1 MDRNI
6 ESKTFKNISFC
17 AYNCQSFKL
26 NSIYISE
33 LVKSFDIIFLSEH
46 WLLNIELF
54 VLKNIALPTHKV
66 FFHAAEKKAFGRP
79 FGGNAFIIKKDV
91 ILSPH
96 IIYEDDNILAIK
108 GKNKCH
114 NLVFIGIYLTSCRN
128 NEESFSKNE
137 QQLNLITSIV
147 KNYEDV
153 SECII
158 AGDFQSYPETL
169 YDSEIR
175 NNKKRNKFSNHLT
188 NFIKSNKLSFIDII
202 SGAGPTYTY
211 QHKTL
216 SNSSYIDH
224 IAVLKESS
232 LLFINTSV
240 IPPSPFNFSDHLPN
254 ATNIV
259 VTHTNLSTV
268 INSIMHKYN
277 CIPKY
282 AWNNEKFINIYN
294 HNLSA
299 AFNYYT
305 FNEEEIE
312 QELKQTG
319 EKIQNAALLAVKQ
332 CFKQQIY
339 IVQEFRQH
347 FQTLLNTPL
356 ILNNNH
362 NPSQIPSLSKE
373 PKSLIITSA
382 DIINC
387 ISKLNSNKSPDSY
400 GLSAEHLKNS
410 HNNNLLL
417 WLAKFYNSI
426 LSNGKVP
433 NDLSTST
440 IIPLVKSYKKSLN
453 NPDNYRGISILP
465 IFTKLLEY
473 LILQKCPSITDS
485 HSHQFGFKK
494 NSSTLHAEFLLSETV
509 MHYKNNNTPLYMCSL
524 DANKAF
530 DTCNWDL
537 LFEKLIL
544 NEIVSE
550 CKVGS
555 TINGVYTGVI
565 AYADDVILLS
575 PTISGLQ
582 ELINRFQTYGVA
594 NFIKLNTEKTE
605 FLISGKSFIPNN
617 VVKVNGVSK
626 YLQNKLKHLGFQ

>member
-6 ESKTFKNISFC
+6 ESKTFENISFC
-17 AYNCQSFKL
+17 AYNCQSFKS

-332 CFKQQIY
+332 CFKQQICKYSKSWWTTDLKKCKENLSFNYKQWQKSNYNKNQECIEYKRY
-339 IVQEFRQH
+339 IFSRKNFRKAVKAA
-347 FQTLLNTPL
+347 
-356 ILNNNH
+356 H
-362 NPSQIPSLSKE
+362 N
-373 PKSLIITSA
+373 
-382 DIINC
+382 
-387 ISKLNSNKSPDSY
+387 
-400 GLSAEHLKNS
+400 
-410 HNNNLLL
+410 
-417 WLAKFYNSI
+417 
-426 LSNGKVP
+426 
-433 NDLSTST
+433 
-440 IIPLVKSYKKSLN
+440 KK
-453 NPDNYRGISILP
+453 I
-465 IFTKLLEY
+465 
-473 LILQKCPSITDS
+473 
-485 HSHQFGFKK
+485 H
-494 NSSTLHAEFLLSETV
+494 
-509 MHYKNNNTPLYMCSL
+509 
-524 DANKAF
+524 
-530 DTCNWDL
+530 
-537 LFEKLIL
+537 EK
-544 NEIVSE
+544 
-550 CKVGS
+550 
-555 TINGVYTGVI
+555 TINI
-565 AYADDVILLS
+565 ENL
-575 PTISGLQ
+575 PTTNPQRFWDNIRKIKTKATTRLFT
-582 ELINRFQTYGVA
+582 INQ
-594 NFIKLNTEKTE
+594 
-605 FLISGKSFIPNN
+605 S
-617 VVKVNGVSK
+617 
-626 YLQNKLKHLGFQ
+626 